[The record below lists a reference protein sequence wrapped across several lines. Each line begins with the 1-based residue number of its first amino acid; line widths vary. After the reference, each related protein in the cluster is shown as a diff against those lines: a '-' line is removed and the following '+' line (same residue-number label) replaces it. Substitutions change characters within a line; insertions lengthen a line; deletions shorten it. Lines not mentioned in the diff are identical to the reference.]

1 MVVMDQWRSC
11 DQHICPQSYDGCLL
25 PLSVAWKKKPK
36 HPSSRYAGGHSLVVL
51 FSIIYVLTLNLFDLY
66 HRNFCPSWSVSG
78 PLLTQKQAGS
88 IHVSGAPFICKCGIL
103 RHKAALCV
111 LSLSQKVQ
119 LLKWHK
125 NLVYELVS
133 GKLTHRGREQRSRN

>member
-1 MVVMDQWRSC
+1 M
-11 DQHICPQSYDGCLL
+11 
-25 PLSVAWKKKPK
+25 A
-36 HPSSRYAGGHSLVVL
+36 AGAVEASSLVMNTLDNMVANIL
-51 FSIIYVLTLNLFDLY
+51 FSISLNFLDLY

-111 LSLSQKVQ
+111 LSLSQEVQ
-119 LLKWHK
+119 LLK
-125 NLVYELVS
+125 
-133 GKLTHRGREQRSRN
+133 